1 MDDVPRNSRNEFS
14 TPSATGIRAA
24 AGQTFRALAYRN
36 FRLFFFGQFVSL
48 IGTWMQNLA
57 LGWLVWR
64 LTKSAWLLGLVGFAQ
79 MAPVLLLGL
88 LGGMAADRLNRFKIV
103 LWTQALSLVQAI
115 ALAWLTFAGNILIW
129 EILALSAAL
138 GVINVFSMTG
148 RQSFIAQM
156 VPMEDLGNAIAL
168 NSSTFN
174 AARIAGPALAGIV
187 VGFWGEGT
195 CFAIN
200 AFSFFAV
207 ILSLLAMRLEKPPS
221 HPESRGAW
229 RQMVAGLVYSWRTPH
244 SRALLS
250 LVMAT
255 GLFAV
260 PFSVL
265 LPAIAGGVLKT
276 GAGGLGV
283 LMMFSGVGALLG
295 GATMAYKKGIRG
307 LGRMIGIAAT
317 CFGGLLAFFGLSN
330 YFWLSCLLLVGI
342 GFCMMVQMAGTNTL
356 LQSLVP
362 DRLRGRLMAVFIMTF
377 IGMAPIGSL
386 IEGKLSVYFGVQWVV
401 FAGGVLTLLSGI
413 VFLLTIPMVRGSVLP
428 LIRDLSPAPDSS
440 ACRVARK
447 HGLK

>member
-1 MDDVPRNSRNEFS
+1 MDDVPRNSKSEFP
-14 TPSATGIRAA
+14 TPSATGIRAV

-36 FRLFFFGQFVSL
+36 FRLFFFGQLVSL

-64 LTKSAWLLGLVGFAQ
+64 LAKSAWLLGLVGFAQ

-88 LGGMAADRLNRFKIV
+88 LGGMAADRLDRFKIV
-103 LWTQALSLVQAI
+103 LWTQLLSLVQAI
-115 ALAWLTFAGNILIW
+115 ALAWLTFAGNIQIW

-148 RQSFIAQM
+148 RQSFIVQM
-156 VPMEDLGNAIAL
+156 VPKEDLGNAIAL

-174 AARIAGPALAGIV
+174 AARIVGPALAGIV
-187 VGFWGEGT
+187 VGLWGEGT

-200 AFSFFAV
+200 AFSFLAV
-207 ILSLLAMRLEKPPS
+207 ILSLLAMRLEKVPS

-229 RQMVAGLVYSWRTPH
+229 CQMVEGLSYSWRTPH

-255 GLFAV
+255 SLFAV

-276 GAGGLGV
+276 GAGGFGI
-283 LMMFSGVGALLG
+283 LMTFSGVGALLG

-307 LGRMIGIAAT
+307 LGRMVGIAAT

-330 YFWLSCLLLVGI
+330 YFWLS
-342 GFCMMVQMAGTNTL
+342 
-356 LQSLVP
+356 
-362 DRLRGRLMAVFIMTF
+362 
-377 IGMAPIGSL
+377 
-386 IEGKLSVYFGVQWVV
+386 
-401 FAGGVLTLLSGI
+401 
-413 VFLLTIPMVRGSVLP
+413 
-428 LIRDLSPAPDSS
+428 
-440 ACRVARK
+440 
-447 HGLK
+447 